1 MRTKILLVFFFIQS
15 LAFAEFNDCS
25 FNYGREWKSG
35 ASLNNLNHVAIWLGD
50 NDFYNEYWEGKMI
63 EEAKKH
69 SLTPVFYAYVIAEYG
84 KDNGLEDCDV
94 GTPNHCTDGANLIR
108 NKWNDILSRYK
119 TYAQGIAQD
128 YGSSKKTIWLIEP
141 DYIQYSVTGSAKSH
155 YNQNGGGIPDADLAG
170 KYFNDI
176 VSTIKQYLPNAQIG
190 VDISPW
196 LNDDLKTWYNLFDK
210 SKINY
215 AFTSGGR
222 TQGNQAR
229 IRNDNNNNVTWANVH
244 SWLGKKIIADDGYG
258 VGGGPTEDYQEWMNV
273 SNLNSR
279 IQDGVIAITIKEPS
293 TEFNSF
299 AGSNSNLNT
308 CNEQPPP
315 SSSSVIRSSSS
326 SSIIRSSSSSSII
339 RSSSSSSIIRSSSSS
354 SIIRSSSSSS
364 IIRSSSSSSIIRS
377 SSSSSIIRSSSS
389 SISQPTG
396 SDWVGENTQISD
408 ASNSSVTAGSAQNW
422 DEVRV
427 LQKNL
432 GTVSS
437 GKNYTLSFD
446 ATVSSGG
453 AKMDIKVSLAEY
465 CNETLSVDNSE
476 NGSSYQCSFTATKNE
491 AVILKITIPKE
502 RWESLSIHQLKLDG
516 DLVSP
521 PSSISLNIARHPS
534 SIMLRNGR
542 NLQWNIDASTKVQ
555 VFDLQGQ
562 RVHQSIG
569 GVDLSSFPAGIYYI
583 HAKGM
588 IKRVQ
593 NF

>member
-25 FNYGREWKSG
+25 FNYGREWTSG

-258 VGGGPTEDYQEWMNV
+258 IGGGPTNDYQDWMNV

-308 CNEQPPP
+308 CNGQPPP
-315 SSSSVIRSSSS
+315 SSSSV
-326 SSIIRSSSSSSII
+326 I

>member
-354 SIIRSSSSSS
+354 
-364 IIRSSSSSSIIRS
+364 
-377 SSSSSIIRSSSS
+377 
-389 SISQPTG
+389 ISQPTG

>member
-25 FNYGREWKSG
+25 FNYGREWTSG

-63 EEAKKH
+63 EDAKKH

-258 VGGGPTEDYQEWMNV
+258 IGGGPTNDYQDWMNV

-308 CNEQPPP
+308 CNGQPPP
-315 SSSSVIRSSSS
+315 SSSSV
-326 SSIIRSSSSSSII
+326 
-339 RSSSSSSIIRSSSSS
+339 IRSSSSS

-422 DEVRV
+422 NEVRV

>member
-354 SIIRSSSSSS
+354 SIIRSSSSS
-364 IIRSSSSSSIIRS
+364 
-377 SSSSSIIRSSSS
+377 
-389 SISQPTG
+389 ISQPTG

-491 AVILKITIPKE
+491 AVILKITIPKG

-588 IKRVQ
+588 VKRVQ

>member
-63 EEAKKH
+63 EDAKKH

-170 KYFNDI
+170 KYFNEI

-258 VGGGPTEDYQEWMNV
+258 IGGGPTNDYQEWMNV

-315 SSSSVIRSSSS
+315 SSSSV
-326 SSIIRSSSSSSII
+326 
-339 RSSSSSSIIRSSSSS
+339 
-354 SIIRSSSSSS
+354 IRSSSSSS

-446 ATVSSGG
+446 ATVSGGG

-491 AVILKITIPKE
+491 AVILKITIPKG

-588 IKRVQ
+588 VKRVQ

>member
-108 NKWNDILSRYK
+108 NKWDDILSRYK

-170 KYFNDI
+170 KYFNEI

-308 CNEQPPP
+308 CNGQPPP
-315 SSSSVIRSSSS
+315 SSSSV
-326 SSIIRSSSSSSII
+326 I

-476 NGSSYQCSFTATKNE
+476 NGTSYQCSFTATKNE
-491 AVILKITIPKE
+491 AVILKITIPKG

>member
-364 IIRSSSSSSIIRS
+364 IIRSSSSS
-377 SSSSSIIRSSSS
+377 
-389 SISQPTG
+389 ISQPTG

-491 AVILKITIPKE
+491 AVILKITIPKG